1 MRLTIDIDDKEI
13 KDLITDTVS
22 APIADTLLKAVHAM
36 IHTYE
41 PRAVET
47 ASVTPAAVEVRAEE
61 EPTEAPTDDE
71 PHPATEEATEAPS
84 EDIPAEEV
92 RPLHT
97 LTQLRRLLN
106 TIWSNGDEATRTAV
120 TKLVR
125 GYTTDRSMSPQMV
138 PADKIDLL
146 YDNLKAL

>member
-1 MRLTIDIDDKEI
+1 MRLTIDIDDNEI
-13 KDLITDTVS
+13 KGLIAQALAMRS
-22 APIADTLLKAVHAM
+22 AV
-36 IHTYE
+36 
-41 PRAVET
+41 AVET

-61 EPTEAPTDDE
+61 PTEIPAEEPTEEPT
-71 PHPATEEATEAPS
+71 
-84 EDIPAEEV
+84 PAEEV